1 MRIAQISPLHES
13 VPPSLYGGTERVV
26 ATLADALTDLG
37 HEVTVFGSAD
47 SRTKAG
53 LAPCRDRAIRLD
65 AARSWELPAHL
76 EMMEEVR
83 DRAGAFDI
91 LHFHTDCLQM
101 ALFGDMAGR
110 TLTTM
115 HGRLDYKDLT
125 PFLARHRG
133 FPLVSISDSQR
144 APVAFANFVA
154 TIPHGMA
161 PDAITPPARPSD
173 DYVAFLGRMSPDKR
187 ADRAIEIAKRAGWK
201 IRLAAKVD
209 PGDRGWFDEHVAPRL
224 SEPHVE
230 FVGEIGD
237 GDKGEFL
244 GNARALLFPIDWP
257 EPFGLV
263 MIEAMA
269 AGTPVIAWP
278 NGAAPEV
285 VDAGR
290 TGFLVDDLDAAAAA
304 VERAGTL
311 ARAEIRA
318 TFERRFSA
326 RAMAESYVGVYRR
339 LLARHPETAAV
350 GGRHLAAEP
359 RAASAGRLAAVHRSA
374 GASVARPDDA

>member
-37 HEVTVFGSAD
+37 HDVTVFGSAD
-47 SRTKAG
+47 SRTRAR

-65 AARSWELPAHL
+65 TSRSWDLPAHL

-83 DRAGAFDI
+83 GRAGAFDI

-101 ALFGDMAGR
+101 ALFGEMAGQ

-115 HGRLDYKDLT
+115 HGRLDYKDLA

-144 APVAFANFVA
+144 GPVAFANFVA

-161 PDAITPPARPSD
+161 PEAVTPPGRPSD

-209 PGDRGWFDEHVAPRL
+209 PGDQGWFEEHVAPRL

-237 GDKGEFL
+237 ADKAEFL

-285 VDAGR
+285 VDEGL
-290 TGFLVDDLDAAAAA
+290 TGSLVDDLDAAAA
-304 VERAGTL
+304 VHRVGRLDRA
-311 ARAEIRA
+311 AIRA

-326 RAMAESYVGVYRR
+326 RAMAEAYVAVYRR
-339 LLARHPETAAV
+339 LLARRPEADGVPA
-350 GGRHLAAEP
+350 R
-359 RAASAGRLAAVHRSA
+359 RAAGATRAPASRIAALHRGA
-374 GASVARPDDA
+374 GAAAARPDEA